1 MRRTL
6 TILILVFASID
17 LALNIFRLINEK
29 RQV

>member
-6 TILILVFASID
+6 SILILVFASVD

>member
-6 TILILVFASID
+6 SILILVFASID
-17 LALNIFRLINEK
+17 LALNIFRLVNEK

>member
-6 TILILVFASID
+6 SILILVFASID
-17 LALNIFRLINEK
+17 LALNVFRLINEK